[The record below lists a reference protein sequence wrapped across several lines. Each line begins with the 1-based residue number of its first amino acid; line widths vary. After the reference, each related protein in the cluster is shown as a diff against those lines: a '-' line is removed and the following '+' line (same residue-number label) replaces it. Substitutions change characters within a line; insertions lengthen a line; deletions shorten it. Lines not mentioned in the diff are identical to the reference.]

1 MKLIFCG
8 DVSFL
13 ACKSLLIDMVYFV
26 PIWQCGKIRQ
36 EHLLEVLGK
45 DWHCHRQR
53 SYESFCLHLRGVIF
67 GGGTKAGSTCP
78 DVKKDD
84 GLLLMVQKSQT
95 TTWDVS
101 NIENNG
107 LNYPSTGAGF
117 LPSTVLSH
125 VFEIKQ
131 LRSHGMKIT
140 MKFHHHFGRMVSC
153 GFFPYPPKV

>member
-1 MKLIFCG
+1 
-8 DVSFL
+8 
-13 ACKSLLIDMVYFV
+13 
-26 PIWQCGKIRQ
+26 
-36 EHLLEVLGK
+36 
-45 DWHCHRQR
+45 
-53 SYESFCLHLRGVIF
+53 VIF

-84 GLLLMVQKSQT
+84 GLLLMEEIRL

-117 LPSTVLSH
+117 LPSAVLPH

-140 MKFHHHFGRMVSC
+140 MKFHHHFGRMFPC
-153 GFFPYPPKV
+153 AFFPYPPKV